1 MSPILKD
8 PHLYQWDLL
17 FQHLILLIVAG
28 IEIKPYATSYCPR
41 IKYGREY
48 SYKLD
53 CREIIEKMQENLEKS
68 IEDELATLDSAHT
81 DQFLEESF
89 PAKAPLT
96 TNSTNSI
103 LELENDDDADQ
114 SLNSPAECS
123 KSSAP
128 ITKKVLPPIPPKPIK
143 LQVKKESIPEPI
155 SESVPEPANLELEGP
170 ELHPQIDEDEF
181 WSAILSEINIPEP
194 ISEPEIIDST
204 PEPTSEPIVY
214 MDKKLEE
221 LYQGIKANW
230 EECGNDPEDFDW
242 GYRDLLNHQNSH
254 TYSCSHPIDEE
265 IASKIY
271 EYYYEK
277 RGQLYVPPPKNYRT
291 TLIIKPGSSI
301 NEKECALTNGE
312 KFIGSNFSRKRIN
325 HKIEKI
331 RTRIPNHQFQ
341 VLLPYENYKPG
352 SWFEDGEDISLFSLL
367 DHYDELQ
374 FPEGGGDPV
383 TYNQFIVYM
392 MDPPTLAGG
401 CNAWSALSSKDP
413 KRDSGLNECLYQC
426 LYYTYGT
433 FSNLPRTI
441 EKPDILKQ
449 TLGLERCNPI
459 PVHLIEKVEK
469 LAKSIA
475 INIKPL
481 IYQEDGVN
489 NIVKIFNGESIHP
502 ITVTELQ
509 KLQSKSLYRKY
520 CYIPVA
526 KDETL
531 ENAYSRIHEE

>member
-17 FQHLILLIVAG
+17 FQHLILLIFAG
-28 IEIKPYATSYCPR
+28 IEIKPYATRYSPR
-41 IKYGREY
+41 TKYGREY

-53 CREIIEKMQENLEKS
+53 HREIIEKMQENLGNKDFLCEKPDSTNSTNSTEKS

-89 PAKAPLT
+89 TAEAPLT

-103 LELENDDDADQ
+103 PELENDDDADQ

-194 ISEPEIIDST
+194 ISEPEIINST

-230 EECGNDPEDFDW
+230 EKCSNDPEDFDW
-242 GYRDLLNHQNSH
+242 GLF
-254 TYSCSHPIDEE
+254 IEE
-265 IASKIY
+265 IIDHKNHLQYDYQKDLFHMHIQ
-271 EYYYEK
+271 
-277 RGQLYVPPPKNYRT
+277 GQLYVPPKNYRT
-291 TLIIKPGSSI
+291 TLIIKPGSSV

-312 KFIGSNFSRKRIN
+312 KFFGSNFSRKRIN

-352 SWFEDGEDISLFSLL
+352 SWFEDGEDISLFLLL

-374 FPEGGGDPV
+374 LPEGGGDPV

-413 KRDSGLNECLYQC
+413 KRDRRLNDCLYQC

-449 TLGLERCNPI
+449 ILGLERCNPI

-475 INIKPL
+475 INIVG
-481 IYQEDGVN
+481 DA
-489 NIVKIFNGESIHP
+489 
-502 ITVTELQ
+502 T
-509 KLQSKSLYRKY
+509 
-520 CYIPVA
+520 
-526 KDETL
+526 
-531 ENAYSRIHEE
+531 

>member
-8 PHLYQWDLL
+8 HMLQD
-17 FQHLILLIVAG
+17 IV
-28 IEIKPYATSYCPR
+28 
-41 IKYGREY
+41 
-48 SYKLD
+48 
-53 CREIIEKMQENLEKS
+53 QELNTVENTHTNSTNSTNSTEKS

-89 PAKAPLT
+89 PAEAPLT

-103 LELENDDDADQ
+103 PELENDDDADE

-128 ITKKVLPPIPPKPIK
+128 ITKKVLPPIPPKLIK

-194 ISEPEIIDST
+194 EIIDST

-242 GYRDLLNHQNSH
+242 GFFIKEIIDHKNHLQYDYQKDLFHYKLHMHIQGYRDLLNHQNSH

-312 KFIGSNFSRKRIN
+312 KVYSDDDDEEECLPTCHYITEIKFIGSNFSRKRIN

-341 VLLPYENYKPG
+341 VLLPYENYKLG

-475 INIKPL
+475 INIVG
-481 IYQEDGVN
+481 DA
-489 NIVKIFNGESIHP
+489 
-502 ITVTELQ
+502 T
-509 KLQSKSLYRKY
+509 
-520 CYIPVA
+520 
-526 KDETL
+526 
-531 ENAYSRIHEE
+531 

>member
-1 MSPILKD
+1 IMSPILKD

-17 FQHLILLIVAG
+17 FQHLILLIFAG
-28 IEIKPYATSYCPR
+28 IEIKPYATRYSPST
-41 IKYGREY
+41 KYGREY

-53 CREIIEKMQENLEKS
+53 HREIIEKMQENLGNKDFLCEKPDSTNSTNSTEKS

-89 PAKAPLT
+89 TAEAPLT

-103 LELENDDDADQ
+103 PELENDDDADQ

-194 ISEPEIIDST
+194 ISEPEIINST

-230 EECGNDPEDFDW
+230 EKCSNDPEDFDW
-242 GYRDLLNHQNSH
+242 GLF
-254 TYSCSHPIDEE
+254 IEE
-265 IASKIY
+265 IIDH
-271 EYYYEK
+271 
-277 RGQLYVPPPKNYRT
+277 KNHLQYDYQKD
-291 TLIIKPGSSI
+291 LFHMHIQ
-301 NEKECALTNGE
+301 
-312 KFIGSNFSRKRIN
+312 
-325 HKIEKI
+325 EKI

-352 SWFEDGEDISLFSLL
+352 SWFEDGEDISLFLLL

-374 FPEGGGDPV
+374 LPEGGGDPV

-413 KRDSGLNECLYQC
+413 KRDRRLNDCLYQC

-449 TLGLERCNPI
+449 ILGLERCNPI

-475 INIKPL
+475 INIVG
-481 IYQEDGVN
+481 DA
-489 NIVKIFNGESIHP
+489 
-502 ITVTELQ
+502 T
-509 KLQSKSLYRKY
+509 
-520 CYIPVA
+520 
-526 KDETL
+526 
-531 ENAYSRIHEE
+531 